1 MTLKNYLS
9 EVSIMVAGKLK
20 IVSQND
26 AFMISA
32 ARNIQYVLKACV
44 LDIFAKNIFDIYLN
58 NIIIMSSL
66 NLACKCLG
74 EH

>member
-1 MTLKNYLS
+1 M
-9 EVSIMVAGKLK
+9 K

-32 ARNIQYVLKACV
+32 ARNIQYGLKACV

-58 NIIIMSSL
+58 NIFHNVFSL
-66 NLACKCLG
+66 HLACKCLG